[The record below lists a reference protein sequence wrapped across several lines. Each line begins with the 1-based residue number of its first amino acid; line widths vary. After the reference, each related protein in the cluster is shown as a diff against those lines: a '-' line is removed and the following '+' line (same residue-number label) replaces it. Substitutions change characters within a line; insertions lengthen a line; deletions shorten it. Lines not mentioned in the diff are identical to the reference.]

1 MEDGIVILFSEHFL
15 STVQVD
21 LLLYEFNGSVFLRS
35 YYLPY
40 IETVSGI
47 VVTSNLF
54 TRLVN
59 SFHHY
64 YIRQEVTTPENKTN
78 TW

>member
-1 MEDGIVILFSEHFL
+1 M

-40 IETVSGI
+40 IVSGS
-47 VVTSNLF
+47 SNLK
-54 TRLVN
+54 LVQ
-59 SFHHY
+59 S
-64 YIRQEVTTPENKTN
+64 V
-78 TW
+78 

>member
-1 MEDGIVILFSEHFL
+1 MVLLFLLSEHFL

-40 IETVSGI
+40 IVYS
-47 VVTSNLF
+47 SNLK
-54 TRLVN
+54 LV
-59 SFHHY
+59 HKCIIH
-64 YIRQEVTTPENKTN
+64 E
-78 TW
+78 